1 MNQVTYTSCKERAR
15 GLRIWIEGQ
24 KLSACGFTPDAAYKL
39 RYAREAKSIT
49 LILDPEGPRR
59 VTKATRNGKARP
71 IIDLTGK
78 ALGEVFTPGEKL
90 RVTFTNGQILI
101 EQHHEASSQDDREQR
116 FKERTAAGT
125 VTKASMF
132 TGGGISTEAIAE
144 AITDA
149 GIQSRMSWVCEMETK
164 YIESAGENCLAI
176 DDDTTF
182 LVGMAEEIEPHLF
195 TEVDVLSFSMPCAGF
210 SKAGKAKHQQT
221 SEQHSGTALF
231 GVINAIKNS
240 NPAVIISEN
249 VVEAQD
255 SPIYQL
261 LTSELERT
269 GYKCFHQVLDQ
280 RHTGTIEKRARYWL
294 VAISEG
300 IAPDS
305 LELPEIVQQRP
316 AIHSILESD
325 HGEVWSANQYLR
337 EKEQRD
343 IAAGKGFRRQL
354 LTGFEDTCGT
364 IGRFYNKRRS
374 TEPFVV
380 NAEGLERLFTPVEHA
395 RVKSIPERLI
405 AGLSKTTAHEI
416 LGQSVD
422 YRQPLYLARAL
433 LAAIGISP
441 VTSQQQL
448 SLLGSAA

>member
-1 MNQVTYTSCKERAR
+1 MNQVTYTSCKSRTR
-15 GLRIWIEGQ
+15 GLRVWIEGQ
-24 KLSACGFTPDAAYKL
+24 KLGLAGFEPNSPYSL
-39 RYAREAKSIT
+39 RYAPEAKSIT
-49 LILDPEGPRR
+49 LTLDPNGTRR
-59 VTKATRNGKARP
+59 VTKSTRNGKARP
-71 IIDLTGK
+71 IIDLTGQ
-78 ALGEVFTPGEKL
+78 ALGEVFNAGERL
-90 RVTFTNGQILI
+90 RVTFTRGQIRI
-101 EQHHEASSQDDREQR
+101 EQHHEASSQDNREQR

-144 AITDA
+144 AITEA

-164 YIESAGENCLAI
+164 YIEAAGENCLAI

-182 LVGMAEEIEPHLF
+182 LVGMAEEIEPQLF

-221 SEQHSGTALF
+221 SERHSGTALF

-300 IAPDS
+300 IAPES
-305 LELPEIVQQRP
+305 LELPEVIQQRP
-316 AIHSILESD
+316 AIHSILEAD
-325 HGEVWSANQYLR
+325 HGEVWSANDYLR

-374 TEPFVV
+374 TEPFLV

-395 RVKSIPERLI
+395 RVKSVPERLVS
-405 AGLSKTTAHEI
+405 GLSKTTAHEI

-433 LAAIGISP
+433 LSAIGISP
-441 VTSQQQL
+441 ARTNRRN
-448 SLLGSAA
+448 LLLEAVA